1 MADEPSSTP
10 LPRAVIRMRDNANRR
25 VDEFRAR
32 QRERE
37 GAPPAPSDPPP
48 APPAPADGTPPAPPP
63 ADPPQ
68 DLPPA
73 PRREDTLDYW
83 RGRATS
89 ATGIIEATSQQL
101 KDARRDNATLQ
112 AQIENLRRAAPAPA
126 PAPAAPDILAFYTPE
141 EIERYGEDQCRK
153 LMNVA
158 LQAARTEITTQLET
172 RVKPLETRVN
182 QDDQARAREA
192 RAKFGVELDQLLPP
206 DWREI
211 DRSPEWLAW
220 LGQVDD
226 RIGETRATTLDRL
239 NARNDAPRCARI
251 FLEFLATQAPPAAST
266 PPVSAPPAAPTPPA
280 ARPPVTPP
288 GSGAGGSDGTPP
300 ARSERLTPPTATEIR
315 EFYKLAKLG
324 KVKDEER
331 ALFERRRA
339 LLYPRSTAP

>member
-1 MADEPSSTP
+1 MADDQSSTP

-25 VDEFRAR
+25 ADEFRAR
-32 QRERE
+32 QREQA
-37 GAPPAPSDPPP
+37 GAPPAQSDTPP
-48 APPAPADGTPPAPPP
+48 APPAPADGTPPPSPP

-68 DLPPA
+68 DPPPA

-89 ATGIIEATSQQL
+89 ATGIIEATSRQL
-101 KDARRDNATLQ
+101 KEAQRENATLQ
-112 AQIENLRRAAPAPA
+112 AQIDELRRTAAPA

-192 RAKFGVELDQLLPP
+192 RAAFGAELDRLLPP

-226 RIGETRATTLDRL
+226 RTGETRAVTLDRL

-251 FLEFLATQAPPAAST
+251 FLEFLATQAPPVASPPPAAT
-266 PPVSAPPAAPTPPA
+266 PPAAPTPPA

-288 GSGAGGSDGTPP
+288 GSGAGGGDGTPP
-300 ARSERLTPPTATEIR
+300 ARSERLTPPTQTEIR
-315 EFYKLAKLG
+315 DFYKRASLG
-324 KVKDEER
+324 KVTDEER

-339 LLYPRSTAP
+339 LLYPRGTAP